1 MPVTVETLRKQANV
15 LLAAIK
21 ALPEPDRTTLLR
33 EFRARFAASIETP
46 TRRAASA
53 ANMNR
58 VNETRREYGVSEET
72 RAKLSASRK
81 AAWARKKSETDNT
94 PE

>member
-1 MPVTVETLRKQANV
+1 MPVTVETLRKQATV

-21 ALPEPDRTTLLR
+21 ILPEPDRTILLR
-33 EFRARFAASIETP
+33 EFRARFAAAIETP

-53 ANMNR
+53 ANITR
-58 VNETRREYGVSEET
+58 VNETRREYGVSDET
-72 RAKLSASRK
+72 RAKLSASSK
-81 AAWARKKSETDNT
+81 AAWARKKAETGNT